1 MAEERTYVLSIA
13 GFDPSGGAGIL
24 ADIKTFE
31 ANKVGGMG
39 ALSAITFQNDT
50 EFDSLKWIEKEEIV
64 KQILILNRKFDFTV
78 IKIGLIKDLETLENV
93 ISNCQHHIPL
103 QHTTSRTPLHYSKS
117 SRTRGTFSDCQVIWD
132 PIIKASAG
140 FEFHKNF
147 EKEKLFSVLKN
158 CFLITPNTDE
168 IKFLTGIANPME
180 AAKELSNYCNVL
192 LKGGH
197 NVVEP
202 GVDYLFMK
210 NKIEKIVPTEKNIF
224 PKHGSGCILSS
235 AIAANLA
242 LGNDLISSCINAK
255 KYVEQILSSS
265 TSLLGVHHV

>member
-39 ALSAITFQNDT
+39 AVSAITFQNDT

-64 KQILILNRKFDFTV
+64 KQILILKRKFDFTV
-78 IKIGLIKDLETLENV
+78 IKIGLIKDLATLENL
-93 ISNCQHHIPL
+93 ISNCQHP
-103 QHTTSRTPLHYSKS
+103 TSKIQ
-117 SRTRGTFSDCQVIWD
+117 FVWD
-132 PIIKASAG
+132 PIVKASAG

-197 NVVEP
+197 NVIEP
-202 GVDYLFMK
+202 GVDYLFT
-210 NKIEKIVPTEKNIF
+210 NDKIEKMIPTEKNVF

-242 LGNDLISSCINAK
+242 IGNDLISSCINAK

-265 TSLLGVHHV
+265 PSLLGVHHV

>member
-31 ANKVGGMG
+31 ANKVCGVGT
-39 ALSAITFQNDT
+39 LSALTFQNDS
-50 EFDSLKWIEKEEIV
+50 EFDSLKWIEAEDIL
-64 KQILILNRKFDFTV
+64 KQILVLKRRFDFRI
-78 IKIGLIKDLETLENV
+78 IKIGLIKDLDTLEYV
-93 ISNCQHHIPL
+93 ISNL
-103 QHTTSRTPLHYSKS
+103 KS
-117 SRTRGTFSDCQVIWD
+117 QVPNPKFVWD

-147 EKEKLFSVLKN
+147 EKEKLFTVLNN

-168 IKFLTGIANPME
+168 IKFLTGIENPMK
-180 AAKELSNYCNVL
+180 AAEELSKYCNVL

-197 NVVEP
+197 NKEEP

-210 NKIEKIVPTEKNIF
+210 NKIEKIEPTEKNIF
-224 PKHGSGCILSS
+224 SKHGSGCVLSS
-235 AIAANLA
+235 AIVANLS
-242 LGNDLISSCINAK
+242 LGNDLITSCRNAK
-255 KYVEQILSSS
+255 KYVEQFLSSS
-265 TSLLGVHHV
+265 RSLLGIHRV

>member
-1 MAEERTYVLSIA
+1 MAEERTYVMSIA

-31 ANKVGGMG
+31 ANKVCGMG
-39 ALSAITFQNDT
+39 AVSAITFQNDT
-50 EFDSLKWIEKEEIV
+50 EFDGLKWVETDEIV
-64 KQILILNRKFDFTV
+64 KQVLILKRKFDFTV

-93 ISNCQHHIPL
+93 ISNCQHHISL
-103 QHTTSRTPLHYSKS
+103 QHTNSRSPLHPTS
-117 SRTRGTFSDCQVIWD
+117 SRTRGAFSDCQVIWD

-140 FEFHKNF
+140 FEFHENF
-147 EKEKLFSVLKN
+147 ESEKLFSVLKN
-158 CFLITPNTDE
+158 IFLITPNVDE
-168 IKFLTGIANPME
+168 IKFLTGIDDPME
-180 AAKELSNYCNVL
+180 AARELSYYCNVL

-202 GVDYLFMK
+202 GVDYLFT
-210 NKIEKIVPTEKNIF
+210 NGKIEKISPTEKNVF

-265 TSLLGVHHV
+265 TTLLGVHHV

>member
-31 ANKVGGMG
+31 ANKVCGMG
-39 ALSAITFQNDT
+39 AISALTFQNDT
-50 EFDSLKWIEKEEIV
+50 EFDSLTWIETEEIL
-64 KQILILNRKFDFTV
+64 KQVLVLKRKFDFRV
-78 IKIGLIKDLETLENV
+78 IKIGLIKDLVTLENV
-93 ISNCQHHIPL
+93 ISNCQYP
-103 QHTTSRTPLHYSKS
+103 TSKVQ
-117 SRTRGTFSDCQVIWD
+117 FVWD

-147 EKEKLFSVLKN
+147 EKEKLFSVLNN

-168 IKFLTGIANPME
+168 IKFLTGIDNPMD
-180 AAKELSNYCNVL
+180 AAEELSKYCNVL

-197 NVVEP
+197 NKEEP

-210 NKIEKIVPTEKNIF
+210 NKIEKIVPTEQNIF
-224 PKHGSGCILSS
+224 PKHGSGCVLSS

-242 LGNDLISSCINAK
+242 LGNDLITSCKNAK
-255 KYVEQILSSS
+255 KYVEQFLSSS
-265 TSLLGVHHV
+265 PSLLGIHHV